1 MTAPPPG
8 GHLLAAMLAATHD
21 LPASSDSPGAT
32 SGTVK
37 GGEEAARPT
46 FAAVYDA
53 HFAFVWRSVRGLGVP
68 TDAVDDVTQEIFL
81 VIHRRLGD
89 FEGRSSLRSWIYG
102 IARNTVRT
110 HRRTRGRHPDGVHTK
125 TAEEPDPE
133 RLVDGRRSPEQA
145 AVDAQAADLVLTLLD
160 ALDDDQREVFLL
172 TEIEQLTA
180 PEIAT
185 MLGENVNTIS
195 SRLRLARADFA
206 AALARHRAATASRE
220 RAAAR
225 PGPTRTGA
233 GR

>member
-1 MTAPPPG
+1 MTVPPPR

-21 LPASSDSPGAT
+21 LPTSSDSLASSGARPPGTAN
-32 SGTVK
+32 
-37 GGEEAARPT
+37 GGEETASTDAGVRPT

-125 TAEEPDPE
+125 TAEEPDAE
-133 RLVDGRRSPEQA
+133 RLIDGRPTPEQA
-145 AVDAQAADLVLTLLD
+145 AQDAQAADLVLTLLD
-160 ALDDDQREVFLL
+160 ALDDDKREVFLL

-206 AALARHRAATASRE
+206 AALARYRATTANR
-220 RAAAR
+220 
-225 PGPTRTGA
+225 GV